1 MAKELSWK
9 EQRARD
15 ELAARKQQQESKRDE
30 VLEQCVIEYISA
42 VQKGGPRAW
51 EQFRR
56 EWLVEHA
63 KMTEMKEKAKER
75 AKAKAG
81 SEATHG
87 TANG

>member
-1 MAKELSWK
+1 MAKDLSWK
-9 EQRARD
+9 QQRARD
-15 ELAARKQQQESKRDE
+15 ELAARKQQQESKSDP

-63 KMTEMKEKAKER
+63 KMTEMKEQAKE
-75 AKAKAG
+75 KAKAASTTTE
-81 SEATHG
+81 SEATDG
-87 TANG
+87 

>member
-15 ELAARKQQQESKRDE
+15 ELAARKQQQESKSDP

-56 EWLVEHA
+56 EWLAEHA
-63 KMTEMKEKAKER
+63 KMTEMKEKSKAR
-75 AKAKAG
+75 AKAEEKAAG
-81 SEATHG
+81 
-87 TANG
+87 

>member
-1 MAKELSWK
+1 MAKDLSWK

-15 ELAARKQQQESKRDE
+15 ELAARKQQQEAKSDP

-56 EWLVEHA
+56 EWLIEHA
-63 KMTEMKEKAKER
+63 KMTEMKERAKE
-75 AKAKAG
+75 KAKAESTTTG
-81 SEATHG
+81 SEATDG
-87 TANG
+87 

>member
-63 KMTEMKEKAKER
+63 KMTEMKEKSKAR
-75 AKAKAG
+75 AKAEEKAAG
-81 SEATHG
+81 
-87 TANG
+87 

>member
-1 MAKELSWK
+1 MVKELSWK
-9 EQRARD
+9 ERRSRD

-30 VLEQCVIEYISA
+30 VIEQCVIEYISA

-87 TANG
+87 TSNG

>member
-1 MAKELSWK
+1 MAKDLSWK
-9 EQRARD
+9 QQRARD
-15 ELAARKQQQESKRDE
+15 ELAARKQQQESKSDP

-63 KMTEMKEKAKER
+63 KMTEMKEQAKE
-75 AKAKAG
+75 KAKAASTTTG
-81 SEATHG
+81 SEATDG
-87 TANG
+87 

>member
-9 EQRARD
+9 QQRARD

-63 KMTEMKEKAKER
+63 KMTEMKEKAKDR

-87 TANG
+87 TANC

>member
-51 EQFRR
+51 EQFCR
-56 EWLVEHA
+56 EWLAEHA
-63 KMTEMKEKAKER
+63 KMNEMKEKAKAR
-75 AKAKAG
+75 

>member
-30 VLEQCVIEYISA
+30 VLEQCVIVYISA
-42 VQKGGPRAW
+42 GQKGGTRAW

-87 TANG
+87 TSNG